1 MRLEL
6 AERLICPVAHAAT
19 PLIVLAQET
28 RERDLRTAQL
38 GCMLCRRAGEVRDGS
53 VRLGLRDT
61 RPSELSPHVVT
72 DDALLRLAALLG
84 LNESNALVLLG
95 GRYASFAS
103 ALVEAHEAIVAVLDA
118 TGASP
123 SGVGYIEVTEH
134 CVPFSSGTFSAVALD
149 ESMSASTIGDA
160 VRCVRVGGRVV
171 GDSAVS
177 VPRGVRELARDA
189 NGWVGEVEAAA
200 SPVIPLRRA

>member
-6 AERLICPVAHAAT
+6 AERLICPAAHEAT

-38 GCMLCRRAGEVRDGS
+38 GCMLCRRAGELRDGS
-53 VRLGLRDT
+53 VRLGSRDT
-61 RPSELSPHVVT
+61 QPRVEPPHVVS

-84 LNESNALVLLG
+84 LDESHALVLLG

-103 ALVEAHEAIVAVLDA
+103 PLAEAHDAIMAVIDV

-123 SGVGYIEVTEH
+123 LGVGYIEVTEH
-134 CVPFSSGTFSAVALD
+134 CVPFSSGTFNAAALD
-149 ESMSASTIGDA
+149 GSMSANTLADTI
-160 VRCVRVGGRVV
+160 RCVRVGGRVV
-171 GDSAVS
+171 GDASVS
-177 VPRGVRELARDA
+177 VPHGVRELARDA
-189 NGWVGEVEAAA
+189 AGWVGEVEAAA